1 MENID
6 DENKDRQKERILTN
20 FYCAGLPPH
29 NRSLEF
35 LFEVLDDAGGVIDE
49 GGGNHQYDADT
60 FAIRVKGSSGT
71 MYRITVNYRSRAA
84 RLMAER
90 FHEIDFDGGDGMD
103 EQLAIGTLMHA
114 YRRMMDFAVHW
125 YDYRNGNWEQICI
138 HESRERMPDCWPGDH
153 VASTILLLANDLRC
167 AFEPP
172 MNTLRRELR
181 ESYPVAWGAQQ
192 TPSDV
197 TFTDV
202 VKYVG
207 YLERLANCESKE
219 EAFEVRAEALKDLF
233 DEEEEK

>member
-1 MENID
+1 M
-6 DENKDRQKERILTN
+6 
-20 FYCAGLPPH
+20 
-29 NRSLEF
+29 
-35 LFEVLDDAGGVIDE
+35 
-49 GGGNHQYDADT
+49 
-60 FAIRVKGSSGT
+60 
-71 MYRITVNYRSRAA
+71 
-84 RLMAER
+84 
-90 FHEIDFDGGDGMD
+90 
-103 EQLAIGTLMHA
+103 
-114 YRRMMDFAVHW
+114 
-125 YDYRNGNWEQICI
+125 
-138 HESRERMPDCWPGDH
+138 
-153 VASTILLLANDLRC
+153 LLANDLRG

-233 DEEEEK
+233 DEDEEK